1 MFRSEYAKLGQDGRG
16 RVPYNLYFTEPC
28 QIDVI
33 EFLEPRYQILI
44 ISHDE
49 YRKDGEL
56 CIRIYPELSKMT
68 YPFYIQKEILTDDK
82 WNREVTAIDGKKRN
96 LKDLLEDFFV
106 SF

>member
-1 MFRSEYAKLGQDGRG
+1 MLSWDKTEGGVYRIT
-16 RVPYNLYFTEPC
+16 YNFTEPC

-49 YRKDGEL
+49 YRKDREL

-96 LKDLLEDFFV
+96 LKDLLEDFL
-106 SF
+106 